1 LPGVRVELHSAG
13 LPAAMPDVAGKDDAL
28 AAQINTEHRI
38 EGYMRLKNSL
48 LCVILAISTAAHAL
62 ESGPPP
68 VLSPMQQQAQAA
80 HLSAQFLTRFHYK
93 PVPLDDTLSAKV
105 INRYIKS
112 LDPEKFFFVQ
122 ADIDQFT
129 AENTKLD
136 DAIYHEDL
144 RIPFSI
150 FNLYQQ
156 RIVER
161 LTYARELLK
170 QGFDFSQKE
179 DYSFVRDKEPWP
191 KSEAESRD
199 LWRKR
204 VKNDWL
210 RLKLAGKKDQAIRDT
225 LGKRYEN
232 SLARAYKYKSDD
244 VFQIFMN
251 AYATSIEP
259 HTDYLGTSAAAD
271 FDISMKLSLVGIGAV
286 LQERDDYTTI
296 RELVAGGP
304 AQLSGKL
311 AVGDRIVGVAQ
322 GDKGAMTD
330 VVGTRIDDVVKQI
343 RGAKDTVVR
352 LDILPADA
360 GPDGKHKLISLVRNK
375 ISLEQQAAKKTILT
389 IKNGDATR
397 KVGVITLPAFYEDF
411 DGRRKGDKNFRSAS
425 RDVAALLAELK
436 KEKVD
441 SVLMD
446 LRNNG
451 GGSLTEAVD
460 LTGLFVG
467 KGPIVQQRNARGDV
481 NVEGDDIPAPAWT
494 GPLAVLINRGS
505 ASASEIFAAA
515 IQDYGRGVIIGEGS
529 FGKGTVQTMVNLDE
543 LSHNDKPKFGELK
556 MTIAQFFRIN
566 GGTTQLRG
574 VTPDISL
581 PGFSDPESFGESS
594 YDNALPWSQVK
605 AADYTPVGDVKGLLP
620 QIQSRHDA
628 RVEKD
633 KDFQRFQEDVA
644 ELNTLRKKRVISLN
658 ETDRR
663 NEMNLQEARLKAR
676 GKAGAGDSDSKD
688 KDAADAADLNR
699 QDDGLQANERSLSAE
714 LAAEKAQ
721 KSAKDVL
728 LNEAAKI
735 LGDTSDLLKA
745 NPKFAM
751 QPASGKDK

>member
-1 LPGVRVELHSAG
+1 
-13 LPAAMPDVAGKDDAL
+13 
-28 AAQINTEHRI
+28 
-38 EGYMRLKNSL
+38 MRLKNSL